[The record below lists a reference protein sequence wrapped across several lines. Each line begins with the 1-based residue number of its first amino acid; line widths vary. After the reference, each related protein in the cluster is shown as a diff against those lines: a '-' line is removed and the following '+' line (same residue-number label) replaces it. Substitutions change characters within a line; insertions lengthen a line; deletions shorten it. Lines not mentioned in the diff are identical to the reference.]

1 MRAKPEDFSFWA
13 EQYLQGANPKDSLAS
28 PLYADLRGLPSML
41 VEVGGAEMLLDQV
54 TEFVVR
60 VQRAG
65 GEVLFRVWPDMIHGG
80 YLRL

>member
-1 MRAKPEDFSFWA
+1 
-13 EQYLQGANPKDSLAS
+13 
-28 PLYADLRGLPSML
+28 ML

-80 YLRL
+80 YLLAPLFGECRQAIDRLGKFIRAQDVASPE